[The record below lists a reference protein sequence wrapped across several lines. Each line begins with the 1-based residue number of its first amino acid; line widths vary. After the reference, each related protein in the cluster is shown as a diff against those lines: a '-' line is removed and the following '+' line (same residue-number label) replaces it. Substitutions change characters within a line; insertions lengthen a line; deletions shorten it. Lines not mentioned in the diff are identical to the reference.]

1 MMIMM
6 IMRERNVENERR
18 KELKYKKEVK
28 VPSA

>member
-6 IMRERNVENERR
+6 IMREINVENERR

-28 VPSA
+28 VLSA